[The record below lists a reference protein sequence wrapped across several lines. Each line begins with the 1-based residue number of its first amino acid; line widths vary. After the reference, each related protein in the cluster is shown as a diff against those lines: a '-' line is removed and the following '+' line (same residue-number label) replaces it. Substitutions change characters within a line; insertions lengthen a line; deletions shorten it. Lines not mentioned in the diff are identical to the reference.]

1 MMRLFLDPPIITSSE
16 TRLWLDCCDAQSE
29 SGGGHLQRIDGV
41 GAVSGRSRIATDWC
55 AANRMAAR
63 GSGPVPDS
71 CGAANTGDLDDL
83 DCGVFHEQRGQ
94 YILLGAARLR
104 HPYD

>member
-41 GAVSGRSRIATDWC
+41 GAVSGPAPIATDW
-55 AANRMAAR
+55 R
-63 GSGPVPDS
+63 GGNHNHVGKPM
-71 CGAANTGDLDDL
+71 GDEALSH
-83 DCGVFHEQRGQ
+83 FRIRGK
-94 YILLGAARLR
+94 LV
-104 HPYD
+104 